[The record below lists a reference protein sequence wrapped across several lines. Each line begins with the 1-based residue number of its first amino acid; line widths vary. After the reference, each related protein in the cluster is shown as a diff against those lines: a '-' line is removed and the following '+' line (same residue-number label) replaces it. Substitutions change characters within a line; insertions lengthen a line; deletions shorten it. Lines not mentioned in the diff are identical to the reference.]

1 MSQSAREGVEVGML
15 YDVPNNNVLGLLKG
29 RIL

>member
-1 MSQSAREGVEVGML
+1 MYQSVREGVEVGML
-15 YDVPNNNVLGLLKG
+15 YDVQNNNVLGLLKG